1 MKPTSLNSMPEIYYF
16 MASPSKEDNVLRL
29 ILENSP
35 LKEWHFEEI
44 VKQAKVTKAV
54 ANKWLKK
61 YIKEGLLKR
70 KREKGKFP
78 HFTAGSN
85 NPAYQSKKR
94 IYALQ
99 RLYDSGLMQ
108 ELASLSRAK
117 TIVIFG
123 STIKGDWYRDS
134 DIDIF
139 VYGSAEGFNKSK
151 YQAILKR
158 EIELHVFENMREI
171 KEIKTGLI
179 KNVTNGYLVKG
190 QMQDLAEAS

>member
-1 MKPTSLNSMPEIYYF
+1 MPEIYYF
-16 MASPSKEDNVLRL
+16 MGSPSKEENVLKQ

-44 VKQAKVTKAV
+44 VKQAKVTRAV

-61 YIKEGLLKR
+61 YVKEGLLKR
-70 KREKGKFP
+70 TRAKGKFP

-94 IYALQ
+94 IYALEQ
-99 RLYDSGLMQ
+99 LYKSGLMQ
-108 ELASLSRAK
+108 KLALLSRAK
-117 TIVIFG
+117 TVIIFG

-139 VYGSAEGFNKSK
+139 IYGSAEGFNKSK
-151 YQAILKR
+151 YELILKR
-158 EIELHVFENMREI
+158 NIELHVFENRREI
-171 KEIKTGLI
+171 KAVKTGLI
-179 KNVTNGYLVKG
+179 KNVINGYLVKG
-190 QMQDLAEAS
+190 RMQDLAEAS